1 MTNSQNVA
9 KPASNSLFKHG
20 VALSTQLSVLLIL
33 LAIITFAATV
43 LVSTGNMRSYLDNQL
58 ARSAQDTA
66 NSLGLS
72 ISPYLSGDD
81 KILADTMISAI
92 FDSGSYLA
100 ISFSNA
106 KKELVFDRNN
116 PEQVQGVPAWFIQLF
131 PLHPPVMNS
140 EVNDG
145 WRIAGVLKV
154 QAHPGF
160 AYSSLWDHTKAVFWT
175 SLLLCLG
182 ALMAV
187 HWLLLVVLQPLK
199 DIEKQAEMLA
209 EKRFE
214 FLSYLPMTKE
224 LRAVVY
230 ALNHMV
236 GNVKRSFTELTDRAE
251 QLNQQAY
258 IDSLTALPN
267 RRALVQSYLSLQAGP
282 DDEGN
287 VPYLAL
293 VALPSL
299 KDVNDN
305 QGYAAGDQYVEK
317 ASSLLQAQ
325 IRNLQHAQLFRLSG
339 SEFAILATL
348 GTTSS
353 QEFAMHVR
361 QAFEIANTEQ
371 YPHGFASIALLPV
384 APHDDLS
391 ASLSRLDGLQAKQQA
406 EPSPALAL
414 QLEPVVTGKSRSDWQ
429 EILHHFTRS
438 VVSDTAAGF
447 SNTELHIS
455 ADMERMFEM
464 EVQPVYQQQ
473 QLLYVETFI
482 KFCADGEQLA
492 SSDVFAMADRLG
504 VSLLL
509 DKALVTYILSRL
521 QNFKGQT
528 FAINLSK
535 SAMHDSQFTR
545 WLCNTIR
552 ANQHQLPKLVF
563 EVNEQATLGAIASA
577 GEFFNA
583 VKAAGALITIERFG
597 ASFSSFRYLQG
608 LNIDYI
614 KIDGSY
620 IRALQQAD
628 TRFFVETMTHICHG
642 IGIRVI
648 APHVENLEIADI
660 CLAIH
665 IDALQGRGLH
675 APINF
680 TLVSENF
687 GCNFDKTRIHSQKF

>member
-1 MTNSQNVA
+1 MTDPQNVA
-9 KPASNSLFKHG
+9 KSASNTLFKQG
-20 VALSTQLSVLLIL
+20 VSLSTQLSVLLIL

-43 LVSTGNMRSYLDNQL
+43 LVSTGNMRNYLDNQL

-72 ISPYLSGDD
+72 ISPYISGDD
-81 KILADTMISAI
+81 KIMADTMISAI

-100 ISFSNA
+100 ISFRNA
-106 KKELVFDRNN
+106 KKELVFDRKN
-116 PEQVQGVPAWFIQLF
+116 PQQVQGVPEWFIGLF
-131 PLHPPVMNS
+131 PLHPPVMDS

-145 WRIAGVLKV
+145 WRIAGVLSV

-175 SLLLCLG
+175 SLLLCIA
-182 ALMAV
+182 ALIAV
-187 HWLLLVVLQPLK
+187 HWLLLVVLKPLK
-199 DIEKQAEMLA
+199 DIEKQAEQLA

-224 LRAVVY
+224 LRAVVH

-258 IDSLTALPN
+258 IDSLTGLPN
-267 RRALVQSYLSLQAGP
+267 RRALVQSYSSMQSGP
-282 DDEGN
+282 DTEGN
-287 VPYLAL
+287 MTYLAL

-299 KDVNDN
+299 KEVNDKH
-305 QGYAAGDQYVEK
+305 GYAAGDQYVEK
-317 ASSLLQAQ
+317 ASSILQAQ
-325 IRNLQHAQLFRLSG
+325 IRHLQQAQLFRLSG

-348 GTTSS
+348 GTASS
-353 QEFAMHVR
+353 QELVMQVR

-371 YPHGFASIALLPV
+371 YPHGFAGIALLAV
-384 APHDDLS
+384 DAHDDLS
-391 ASLSRLDGLQAKQQA
+391 ATLSRLDGLQAKQQA
-406 EPSPALAL
+406 EPAPALAY
-414 QLEPVVTGKSRSDWQ
+414 QLEPVVVGKSRSDWQ

-447 SNTELHIS
+447 SNTELYIS
-455 ADMERMFEM
+455 VDMERMFEL

-473 QLLYVETFI
+473 NMLYIETFI
-482 KFCADGEQLA
+482 KFRADGEQLA

-521 QNFKGQT
+521 QDFRGHT

-552 ANQHQLPKLVF
+552 ANQHQLPSLVF

-577 GEFFNA
+577 AEFFNA
-583 VKAAGALITIERFG
+583 VKAAGAAITIERFG

-614 KIDGSY
+614 KVDGSY
-620 IRALQQAD
+620 IRALKQAD

-648 APHVENLEIADI
+648 APHVEDLDIADI

-680 TLVSENF
+680 SKVSENF
-687 GCNFDKTRIHSQKF
+687 GCNFDKTAVHSEKF